1 MTKHIALATVI
12 ATALATPA
20 AADTYVVDKQHTEAA
35 FQVRHLVTKVRG
47 VFRDVDGTI
56 NFDKVDPSKSS
67 VEFHIRATSVE
78 TGVDQRDQHLRSQDF
93 FWVEKYPE
101 ITFKSTNIAVK
112 AKDVFAVTG
121 DLTIRGVTK
130 QVTLPVTFLGE
141 EKDPYGNVKAGFE
154 TAITVNR
161 KDYGLIW
168 NKTLDSGGLFVAD
181 DVDLTVNLEAAKTT
195 PAGTK

>member
-1 MTKHIALATVI
+1 MTKTLVSAAALAL
-12 ATALATPA
+12 ALASPA
-20 AADTYVVDKQHTEAA
+20 FADTYTVDKQHTEAA
-35 FQVRHLVTKVRG
+35 FQVRHMLTKVRG
-47 VFRDVDGTI
+47 VFRDLDGTI
-56 NFDKVDPSKSS
+56 DFDKASPEKSS
-67 VEFHIRATSVE
+67 VSFRIRATSVD

-101 ITFKSTNIAVK
+101 ITFKSTKIAATGK
-112 AKDVFAVTG
+112 NAFAVTG

-141 EKDPYGNVKAGFE
+141 EKDPFGNVKAAFE

-181 DVDLTVNLEAAKTT
+181 DVDLTVNLEAAKTA